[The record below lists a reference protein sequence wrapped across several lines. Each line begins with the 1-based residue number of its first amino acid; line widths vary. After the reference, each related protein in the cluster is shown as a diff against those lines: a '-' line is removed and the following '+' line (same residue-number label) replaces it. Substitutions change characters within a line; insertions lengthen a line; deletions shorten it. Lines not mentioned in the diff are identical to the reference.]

1 MFTPGTKLHSIYRA
15 IVAFLSFAV
24 PVLVTGYPTIA
35 NMTLGSL
42 LFGLLHYAE
51 TKAQN

>member
-1 MFTPGTKLHSIYRA
+1 LYRA
-15 IVAFLSFAV
+15 VIALASFSV